1 MSNASARVTSA
12 GPQGWW
18 RGWALVATL
27 SIGLGAACSGSG
39 GNGGH
44 ESRVGTLSIVSG
56 NQQSAA
62 AEAALPKPIQIRVVG
77 NDGLVAPGVTVQFDT
92 VEGRGTFESQF
103 VVSDAKGIA
112 SVRYHLGRLPV
123 MNRMTARIT
132 GSMVDLEARALNVN
146 PPVPKQRI
154 DKLPMP
160 ESLAFD
166 NAGSLIVSSQLNGSL
181 VDVRPGPFKF
191 SEEFVFDYLYRGKTN
206 SSLTGI
212 AYDHAGILYACDNR
226 TGSIARFDG
235 SNEPTVFLE
244 GYQFDPFSLPNGI
257 AVSPRSNEIYFSDTE
272 RSRIY
277 KVGPQG
283 RDLTIATEAVPQ
295 PNGLAFSGDGD
306 MLYVTSLSPGGVFA
320 LPVGGGG
327 GLGAATQIAD
337 LPTGDGIALDADGN
351 IYAIGSELGKLTSG
365 IYLIPADGS
374 PAFRYVTAPSPKIY
388 ASLAFGRTGFNL
400 TSIYVVSL
408 NGTIDE
414 VDVGVP
420 GLELPGP
427 VAQPG
432 G

>member
-1 MSNASARVTSA
+1 M
-12 GPQGWW
+12 
-18 RGWALVATL
+18 LVAAL
-27 SIGLGAACSGSG
+27 AIGSGIGCSGSG

-44 ESRVGTLSIVSG
+44 PSRVGTLSIVSG
-56 NQQSAA
+56 DQQSAA
-62 AEAALPKPIQIRVVG
+62 AEAPLPKPIQIRVVG

-92 VEGRGTFESQF
+92 LEGRGTFESPF

-112 SVRYHLGRLPV
+112 SVRYNLGRLPV
-123 MNRMTARIT
+123 TNRMRATIT
-132 GSMVDLEARALNVN
+132 GSSVDLEARALNVN
-146 PPVPKQRI
+146 PPVPRQRI
-154 DKLPMP
+154 DKLPLP

-166 NAGSLIVSSQLNGSL
+166 NAGHLIVSSQLNGSL
-181 VDVRPGPFKF
+181 VEVRPSPYKF
-191 SEEFVFDYLYRGKTN
+191 SDEFVFDYRYRGKSN

-226 TGSIARFDG
+226 TGSVARFDG
-235 SNEPTVFLE
+235 SDEPTVFLE

-257 AVSPRSNEIYFSDTE
+257 AVSPRSNDIYFSDTE
-272 RSRIY
+272 RNRIY

-283 RDLTIATEAVPQ
+283 RDLTVASESVPQ
-295 PNGLAFSGDGD
+295 PNGLAFSADGD

-320 LPVGGGG
+320 MPVAGGG
-327 GLGAATQIAD
+327 GLGAPVKIAE
-337 LPTGDGIALDADGN
+337 LPTGDGIALDVDGN
-351 IYAIGSELGKLTSG
+351 IYAIGTELGKLASG

-374 PAFRYVTAPSPKIY
+374 PAFRYITAPSPKIY
-388 ASLAFGRTGFNL
+388 ANLAFGRTGFNV

-427 VAQPG
+427 VARPG

>member
-1 MSNASARVTSA
+1 MSKAFARVTSA
-12 GPQGWW
+12 GPRGGWRAW
-18 RGWALVATL
+18 VLVVLAF
-27 SIGLGAACSGSG
+27 GLGAGCSGSG

-44 ESRVGTLSIVSG
+44 DSRVGTLSIVSG

-62 AEAALPKPIQIRVVG
+62 AEAQLPKPIQIRVVG
-77 NDGLVAPGVTVQFDT
+77 NDGLVAPNVTVQFDT
-92 VEGRGTFESQF
+92 LEGRGTFESQF

-112 SVRYHLGRLPV
+112 SVRYNLGRLPV
-123 MNRMTARIT
+123 TNRMRATIT
-132 GSMVDLEARALNVN
+132 GSSVDLEARALNVN

-154 DKLPMP
+154 DQLPLP

-166 NAGSLIVSSQLNGSL
+166 NAGHLIVSSQLNGSL
-181 VDVRPGPFKF
+181 VEVRPGPFKF
-191 SEEFVFDYLYRGKTN
+191 SDEFVFDYRYRGKTN

-257 AVSPRSNEIYFSDTE
+257 AVSPRSNDIYFSDTE
-272 RSRIY
+272 RNRIY
-277 KVGPQG
+277 KVGPEG
-283 RDLTIATEAVPQ
+283 RDLSIASEAVPQ
-295 PNGLAFSGDGD
+295 PNGLAFSADGD
-306 MLYVTSLSPGGVFA
+306 ILYVTSLSPGGVFA
-320 LPVGGGG
+320 LPVSGGG
-327 GLGAATQIAD
+327 GLGAASKIAE

-351 IYAIGSELGKLTSG
+351 IYAIGTEVGKLTSG

-374 PAFRYVTAPSPKIY
+374 PAFRYITAPSPKIY
-388 ASLAFGRTGFNL
+388 ANLAFGRTGFNT

-427 VAQPG
+427 VAQSG